1 MANGAIQGNERGA
14 YVALD
19 TSYVDGTRD
28 GLQGETPK
36 VTEPS

>member
-1 MANGAIQGNERGA
+1 MTNMVIQGNERGA

-28 GLQGETPK
+28 GLRGASPMA
-36 VTEPS
+36 TEPS